1 MVPSVKFLREYHV
14 NAEGR
19 QPRDEEI
26 GGINGAET
34 RFYLGLINRYG
45 NFMPNPSKKLL
56 RIGVKWASTESLRR
70 LMCAANLSLWRTRC
84 LCNMMKRRNHFWH
97 LITLLIMLNTQIVKY
112 VESESFTNTNGN
124 EFQAVNRPRTI
135 FYHLWL

>member
-26 GGINGAET
+26 GGINGEET

-56 RIGVKWASTESLRR
+56 RIGVKWASTE
-70 LMCAANLSLWRTRC
+70 
-84 LCNMMKRRNHFWH
+84 KF
-97 LITLLIMLNTQIVKY
+97 
-112 VESESFTNTNGN
+112 
-124 EFQAVNRPRTI
+124 
-135 FYHLWL
+135 

>member
-1 MVPSVKFLREYHV
+1 MNAIKFKRTHFFVPFSILWSLSSPLRQSINICKGLQGWRNWHFSGEVICESMVPSVKFLREYHV

-56 RIGVKWASTESLRR
+56 RIGVKWASTE
-70 LMCAANLSLWRTRC
+70 T
-84 LCNMMKRRNHFWH
+84 F
-97 LITLLIMLNTQIVKY
+97 
-112 VESESFTNTNGN
+112 
-124 EFQAVNRPRTI
+124 
-135 FYHLWL
+135 